1 MTPEGW
7 AEHPLSALAE
17 INPEQ
22 LGTATPADFQI
33 AYLDIA
39 SIERTGV
46 VSNTR
51 VMPFSEA
58 PSRARRVARS
68 DDVVVSTVRP
78 YLRSFARLRSA
89 PPNLVAS
96 TGFAVVRP
104 VDRRDSEFIYQHVL
118 SPAFIEFLTP
128 RMRGGN
134 YPAVGAEDVA
144 SYIIRVPPPRER
156 RKIAA
161 ILSSVDDAIE
171 ATQAVIDQLQVVKK
185 AMMAELLTRGL
196 PGRHTRFKMTEIG
209 EVPEEWEVA
218 RLETLTHVITKGESP
233 GWQGFEYQRE
243 GVLFVTSENVRD
255 AVLELSAP
263 KFIPKEFAAK
273 IARSRL
279 ERGDVL
285 VNIVGAS
292 IGRAALWEG
301 QFPEANVN
309 QAVAVVRPDSERLV
323 PRLVLDALYSPRG
336 QAYFGTSKVDNA
348 RPNVSLTNLR
358 DFQMIVPKRDE
369 QEHISAIAEAMD
381 VRIAREAQVLTE
393 KRRAKA
399 ALISVLLTGEVRVK
413 PDEGAA

>member
-1 MTPEGW
+1 MTPDGW
-7 AEHPLSALAE
+7 R
-17 INPEQ
+17 IRQ
-22 LGTATPADFQI
+22 LGEMCAQVSERAKGVDLPVLSVSKDLGIVLQSEKFKKR
-33 AYLDIA
+33 IA
-39 SIERTGV
+39 SEDTSNYKRVRYDQFVYDPMLLWAGNVGRQRRVAEGV
-46 VSNTR
+46 VSPAYTVFEANTDLDKDFFEYFLR
-51 VMPFSEA
+51 QPCMTEFYKNISRGTNVRRQKALFSDFAALTFRFPPVREQ
-58 PSRARRVARS
+58 RA
-68 DDVVVSTVRP
+68 
-78 YLRSFARLRSA
+78 
-89 PPNLVAS
+89 
-96 TGFAVVRP
+96 
-104 VDRRDSEFIYQHVL
+104 
-118 SPAFIEFLTP
+118 
-128 RMRGGN
+128 
-134 YPAVGAEDVA
+134 
-144 SYIIRVPPPRER
+144 
-156 RKIAA
+156 IAA
-161 ILSSVDDAIE
+161 ILSSMDDAIE
-171 ATQAVIDQLQVVKK
+171 ATQAVIDQIQVVKK

-196 PGRHTRFKMTEIG
+196 PGRHTRFNMTEIG

-255 AVLELSAP
+255 AVLDLSAP

-369 QEHISAIAEAMD
+369 QERIAAIADAMD
-381 VRIAREAQVLTE
+381 VRVAREVQVLAE
-393 KRRAKA
+393 QRRTKA
-399 ALISVLLTGEVRVK
+399 ALMSVLLTGEVRVK
-413 PDEGAA
+413 PDEEAA